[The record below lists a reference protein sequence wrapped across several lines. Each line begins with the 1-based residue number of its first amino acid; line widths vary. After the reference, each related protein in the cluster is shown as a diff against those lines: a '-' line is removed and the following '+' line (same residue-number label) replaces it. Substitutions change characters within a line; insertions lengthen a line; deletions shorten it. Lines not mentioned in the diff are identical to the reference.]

1 MGNITNPYNGK
12 KTFFKGRGR
21 KGNTKLDEYQKML
34 LESENKAG
42 RLYEEDFDNKPKQK
56 PLSKAQLKKRGYTKP
71 KSLNQCVLWK

>member
-1 MGNITNPYNGK
+1 
-12 KTFFKGRGR
+12 
-21 KGNTKLDEYQKML
+21 ML

-71 KSLNQCVLWK
+71 KSLNQCVRWK